1 MSIDFDESLHVK
13 KETFFI
19 EGFEDSEQ
27 LYEDVSGSKN
37 QSQEVYEFVKS
48 SKP

>member
-1 MSIDFDESLHVK
+1 MK
-13 KETFFI
+13 KETFVI

-27 LYEDVSGSKN
+27 YDEDISGSKN
-37 QSQEVYEFVKS
+37 QSKEVYEFVKS